1 MTETANEALI
11 RNAYAA
17 FALGEI
23 DKLLDLVDPN
33 LEWTYLDPGLPDP
46 APQTCHGRGEL
57 AAALSRQAESGLSS
71 RLEEVRA
78 SGDQVLVV
86 SHTPGIDAYRVT
98 PADDRNYDVFSV
110 RQGRVVAI
118 QAYRDELTPLLQ
130 WGSRRPRY
138 GHWSRVI

>member
-57 AAALSRQAESGLSS
+57 AAALRRQAESGLSS

-98 PADDRNYDVFSV
+98 PADDRKLRRLQRAAGPRRGHPGLS
-110 RQGRVVAI
+110 GRADAI
-118 QAYRDELTPLLQ
+118 AAM
-130 WGSRRPRY
+130 G
-138 GHWSRVI
+138 IA

>member
-71 RLEEVRA
+71 RLEEVRRA
-78 SGDQVLVV
+78 ATRSW
-86 SHTPGIDAYRVT
+86 SC
-98 PADDRNYDVFSV
+98 
-110 RQGRVVAI
+110 
-118 QAYRDELTPLLQ
+118 LTPLESTPTESHPPTTATTTSSACGRAAS
-130 WGSRRPRY
+130 WPSRPI
-138 GHWSRVI
+138 GTS